1 MVEKKPEPKEEKKAE
16 PKAEK
21 KPEPAPAPKAEKP
34 AASSSDSAEQ
44 KAYSPK
50 FEAVDLGLSVKWAN
64 MNIGA
69 EDPSQSGSFF
79 AWGEIEPKE
88 DYSWETYRHG
98 DGSTDS
104 GITKYSPQI
113 DGKDYLDKEDD
124 VANMKMGGKWRM
136 PSKEEFE
143 ELKTKCQWQW
153 LRSAG
158 RNGYIVKG
166 PNGNSIFLPAA
177 GSRSGTSLSIEG
189 KYGYY
194 WSSALKAS
202 SPAYALGLDFTSSS
216 VYVEYYYRYYG
227 YCVRPVAD

>member
-69 EDPSQSGSFF
+69 ENPFQGGDFF
-79 AWGEIEPKE
+79 AWGEVEPKE
-88 DYSWETYRHG
+88 NYSWKTYKHG
-98 DGSTDS
+98 DGTE
-104 GITKYSPQI
+104 GGCTKYFPII
-113 DGKDYLDKEDD
+113 DDKNKLDKADD
-124 VANMKMGGKWRM
+124 VAHKKMGGKWRM

-153 LRSAG
+153 LSSTG

-166 PNGNSIFLPAA
+166 PNGNSIFLHAA
-177 GSRSGTSLSIEG
+177 GFRDGTSLRGGGHSG
-189 KYGYY
+189 RY
-194 WSSALKAS
+194 WSSALSAS
-202 SPAYALGLDFTSSS
+202 SPDSARILYFHSSK
-216 VYVEYYYRYYG
+216 VYVGYYDRYYG

>member
-69 EDPSQSGSFF
+69 ENPFQGGDFF
-79 AWGEIEPKE
+79 AWGEVEPKE
-88 DYSWETYRHG
+88 NYSWKTYKHG
-98 DGSTDS
+98 DGTE
-104 GITKYSPQI
+104 GGCTKYFPII
-113 DGKDYLDKEDD
+113 DDKNKLDKADD
-124 VANMKMGGKWRM
+124 VAHKKMGGKWRM

-153 LRSAG
+153 LRSTG
-158 RNGYIVKG
+158 RTGYIVKG
-166 PNGNSIFLPAA
+166 PNGKSIFLPAA
-177 GSRSGTSLSIEG
+177 GHRYDTESTGNGEWG
-189 KYGYY
+189 VF
-194 WSSALKAS
+194 WSSSLEAS
-202 SPAYALGLDFTSSS
+202 SPAEAWGLRVDSSWVS
-216 VYVEYYYRYYG
+216 VGSILRYYG
-227 YCVRPVAD
+227 RCVRPVAD